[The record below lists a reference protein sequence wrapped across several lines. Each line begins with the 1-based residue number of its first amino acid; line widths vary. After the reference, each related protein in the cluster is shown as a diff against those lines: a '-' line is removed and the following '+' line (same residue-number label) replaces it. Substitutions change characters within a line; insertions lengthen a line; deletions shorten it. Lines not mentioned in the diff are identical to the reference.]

1 MASCYFW
8 ADYASNFLQKNG
20 TLDAP
25 SVTLVK
31 TETKKMIDAKYVI
44 IPNHILD
51 PLFCFMRYT
60 LICALHLNKLGKEAP
75 GDGSLVPNNQVIN
88 NKRKRIVDKL
98 ANGYTVAKKTS
109 LSVQSS

>member
-109 LSVQSS
+109 LSVQ